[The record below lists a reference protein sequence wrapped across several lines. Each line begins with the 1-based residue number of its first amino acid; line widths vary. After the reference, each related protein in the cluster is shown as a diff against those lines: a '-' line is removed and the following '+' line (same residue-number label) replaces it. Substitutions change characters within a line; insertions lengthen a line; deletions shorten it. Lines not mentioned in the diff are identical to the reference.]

1 MPLILYY
8 QDQTLENMQYNK
20 KCKICGNDYVYI
32 GTAQNGYMWYCRKCK
47 YIDLKKTNNG
57 QKTTQKGI

>member
-1 MPLILYY
+1 
-8 QDQTLENMQYNK
+8 MQYNK
-20 KCKICGNDYVYI
+20 KCKICDNDYVYI